1 MVRQAARLFLI
12 GMLSVILGMTAIACG
27 SGNDESVRSYD
38 PDNLT
43 YDLDNLTLEAPE
55 SGESGASAEWL
66 RSRAQV
72 RGIRGA
78 PGLPGAAATPAPA
91 PTPVAAM
98 AARPAPTQLL
108 ESISESEQ
116 PQAQLVTDRRI
127 IIREV
132 DMDLVVEDIQVAI
145 DRIADIAVDAG
156 GWVVDSSRY
165 SLHRGGIGIRVPAE
179 LVDST
184 IDELRR
190 MAREVQT
197 EQTTSRDVT
206 DEYVDLG
213 ARLRNE
219 QAAEEALLALLERA
233 DSVEAALNVRRDLR
247 TVQGEVERIS
257 GRIKFLEETSAF
269 SLIRVTLSL
278 AAVEL
283 GVDAGPDQTAAVHT
297 PVRFSATFRRPDGI
311 EDYLITWDF
320 GDGSHPV
327 TVDRTA
333 STREPGQLITAT
345 VAHSYDDLKGSPF
358 IAQVKI
364 TGSGEGGIVKGEDTL
379 TVSVS
384 EVPVIEVF
392 AGERQIVV
400 DQNTEAEFQGSFT
413 RPSGLIN
420 VRFAWNFG
428 DGSAPVEGDLTEGI
442 TLAIAS
448 HEYANHRREPYIARL
463 TVTADSSVGEVAA
476 EDAVYVFVNEELG
489 LVAGE
494 YELGDTARNAV
505 RGLTSFGEGL
515 LNVLIWVAIF
525 SPFWGAIVVGAWLF
539 GRRRLRRIME
549 YRSRTATEAASAQEN
564 GSEGGD

>member
-1 MVRQAARLFLI
+1 MIWIILLWRPRIHLNPGPPLNGYGLARKCGAYGVPQDFLGRQLPQRQPQQRLNKWPQ
-12 GMLSVILGMTAIACG
+12 C
-27 SGNDESVRSYD
+27 RSQRRWQQW
-38 PDNLT
+38 PL
-43 YDLDNLTLEAPE
+43 
-55 SGESGASAEWL
+55 
-66 RSRAQV
+66 
-72 RGIRGA
+72 
-78 PGLPGAAATPAPA
+78 GLPLP
-91 PTPVAAM
+91 
-98 AARPAPTQLL
+98 QLL

-345 VAHSYDDLKGSPF
+345 VAHSYDDLKG
-358 IAQVKI
+358 
-364 TGSGEGGIVKGEDTL
+364 
-379 TVSVS
+379 
-384 EVPVIEVF
+384 
-392 AGERQIVV
+392 
-400 DQNTEAEFQGSFT
+400 
-413 RPSGLIN
+413 
-420 VRFAWNFG
+420 
-428 DGSAPVEGDLTEGI
+428 
-442 TLAIAS
+442 
-448 HEYANHRREPYIARL
+448 RR
-463 TVTADSSVGEVAA
+463 SS
-476 EDAVYVFVNEELG
+476 
-489 LVAGE
+489 
-494 YELGDTARNAV
+494 
-505 RGLTSFGEGL
+505 
-515 LNVLIWVAIF
+515 
-525 SPFWGAIVVGAWLF
+525 
-539 GRRRLRRIME
+539 RR
-549 YRSRTATEAASAQEN
+549 
-564 GSEGGD
+564 

>member
-1 MVRQAARLFLI
+1 MNPGPQLNGYGLARKCGAYGVPQDFLGRQLPQRQPQRRWQQWPL
-12 GMLSVILGMTAIACG
+12 
-27 SGNDESVRSYD
+27 
-38 PDNLT
+38 
-43 YDLDNLTLEAPE
+43 
-55 SGESGASAEWL
+55 
-66 RSRAQV
+66 
-72 RGIRGA
+72 
-78 PGLPGAAATPAPA
+78 GLPLPSSWNLSANPSSRRLNSLLTAGLLS
-91 PTPVAAM
+91 
-98 AARPAPTQLL
+98 AR
-108 ESISESEQ
+108 SIWTSSSRTSRS
-116 PQAQLVTDRRI
+116 PSTGF
-127 IIREV
+127 
-132 DMDLVVEDIQVAI
+132 
-145 DRIADIAVDAG
+145 ADIAVDAG

-165 SLHRGGIGIRVPAE
+165 SLSPSRRDRHPSAGSACRFDHRRTKADGQGGPDRADNQQGRHRRVRGPRSE
-179 LVDST
+179 
-184 IDELRR
+184 
-190 MAREVQT
+190 
-197 EQTTSRDVT
+197 
-206 DEYVDLG
+206 
-213 ARLRNE
+213 
-219 QAAEEALLALLERA
+219 AEERA
-233 DSVEAALNVRRDLR
+233 GGGRGPARPAR
-247 TVQGEVERIS
+247 TCRLGGS
-257 GRIKFLEETSAF
+257 GAQRPARPQDCPRWRSSASQVGIKFLEETSAF

-345 VAHSYDDLKGSPF
+345 VAHSYDDLTGSPF